1 MEFLFSASLKAES
14 LQLYQKYP
22 PLQIFYRILLRFLA
36 IYSAFLDILG
46 TFISQ
51 STY

>member
-14 LQLYQKYP
+14 LQLDLKYP
-22 PLQIFYRILLRFLA
+22 PLQIFYRVLLRFLA